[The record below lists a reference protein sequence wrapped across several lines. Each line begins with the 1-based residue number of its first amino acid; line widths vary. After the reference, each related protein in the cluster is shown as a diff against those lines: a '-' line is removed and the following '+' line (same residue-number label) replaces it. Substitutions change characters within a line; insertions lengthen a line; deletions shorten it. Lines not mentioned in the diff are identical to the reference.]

1 MSVLEFAIFSIKSP
15 HTIETPELKSAL
27 QHALQVLKKASG
39 FTFSLFHQIEDT
51 SILHLVGSWTSVEA
65 HKEFLVSP
73 ENLALL
79 SAVKDFINVDVL
91 YHANIEQSAFPVD
104 APCIAVSRIVVKDGE
119 KEEFVK
125 MWDTVSETIAEYR
138 KPYRSAGGW
147 IIDEESSGRE
157 WLQFRE
163 FGSAQQHRDTPESIS
178 AEYAKLMVLVEKYH
192 NLGHVEPLGW

>member
-1 MSVLEFAIFSIKSP
+1 MSILEFAIFSIKSP
-15 HTIETPELKSAL
+15 HTVDTPELISAL

-39 FTFSLFHQIEDT
+39 FTFDLLHQIEDT

-79 SAVKDFINVDVL
+79 STVKDFINVDQL
-91 YHANIEQSAFPVD
+91 YHANIEKSDFPLD
-104 APCIAVSRIVVKDGE
+104 APCISVSRMVIKDGE

-125 MWDTVSETIAEYR
+125 TWDTVSESVVEFT
-138 KPYRSAGGW
+138 KPYRAAGGW

-157 WLQFRE
+157 WLQFRG
-163 FGSAQQHRDTPESIS
+163 FRSVKHHHDIPKSVS
-178 AEYAKLMVLVEKYH
+178 AEYEKIIVFVEKYH
-192 NLGHVEPLGW
+192 NLGHVKSLGW